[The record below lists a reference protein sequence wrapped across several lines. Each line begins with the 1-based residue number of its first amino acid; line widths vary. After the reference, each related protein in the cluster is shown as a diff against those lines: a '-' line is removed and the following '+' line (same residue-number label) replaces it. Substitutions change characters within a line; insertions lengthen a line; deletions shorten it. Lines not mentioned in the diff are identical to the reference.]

1 MNTKRLGM
9 ATLAASTA
17 AIGLIVALLNAR
29 PFTAA
34 DDISPVAAIA
44 LPVALVA
51 ALLYWIIRRE
61 SRVLAQLNERLDEAA
76 KACGLRTA
84 DAKPAADLRRFA
96 QHFAGFMQLAD
107 AKMHELDRQALEA
120 QTASSLLAYKH
131 EKAEAVLDS
140 IPEAVL
146 VVDHAC
152 VPTFANPKVEPLLGV
167 SREALIGN
175 PPQQW
180 CSNKEVLALLMRFT
194 QGMDAAVHTARIE
207 YTPEAQP
214 DRRIAVS
221 VHPLFSPRDRAT
233 LFGMLVVF
241 RDITREY
248 TARQAGAE
256 FVAHVSHEL
265 KTPLAT
271 LAAYSELLMG
281 YQTLPENERVNA
293 VNVIRDEVERTAAL
307 IGNLLSISK
316 LETGNLQ
323 IARHRVKV
331 HDLLQASYDSMSKNA
346 TTKGVALELKIP
358 PDLGS
363 ARLDKDLF
371 RIALDNLLSNAIK
384 YSDTGGQVTLGA
396 EHLEDQKMKISVKDH
411 GIGMSAEDCAK
422 VFDKYYRS
430 SSKEAISRSGHGLG
444 LYLVKQIVELHNG
457 VISVASELGKGTTFT
472 IDFEAQQAKL
482 EEVPQA

>member
-1 MNTKRLGM
+1 M

-29 PFTAA
+29 PFTAVG
-34 DDISPVAAIA
+34 DIPPVAAVA

-61 SRVLAQLNERLDEAA
+61 SRLLAQLNDRMDEAA
-76 KACGLRTA
+76 KACGLVTA
-84 DAKPAADLRRFA
+84 DAKPAAGLNGFVERYTR
-96 QHFAGFMQLAD
+96 FMQLAD
-107 AKMHELDRQALEA
+107 AKLHELDRQTLEA

-152 VPTFANPKVEPLLGV
+152 VPTFANPKIEPLLGV

-180 CSNKEVLALLMRFT
+180 CTNKEVLALLMRFA

-207 YTPEAQP
+207 YAPEAHP

-241 RDITREY
+241 RDVTQEY

-256 FVAHVSHEL
+256 FVAHVAHEL
-265 KTPLAT
+265 KTPLAA
-271 LAAYSELLMG
+271 LAAYSELLLD
-281 YQTLPENERVNA
+281 YRTLPENERVNA

-316 LETGNLQ
+316 LDTGNLK

-331 HDLLQASYDSMSKNA
+331 HDLLQAGYDSINRNA
-346 TTKGVALELKIP
+346 TSKGVEIELKIP

-384 YSDTGGQVTLGA
+384 YSNAGGRVTLSA
-396 EHLEDQKMKISVKDH
+396 EHLAEQKMKISVKDH

-430 SSKEAISRSGHGLG
+430 SSKEATARSGHGLG
-444 LYLVKQIVELHNG
+444 LYLARQIVELHHG
-457 VISVASELGKGTTFT
+457 TIAVASELGKGTTFT
-472 IDFEAQQAKL
+472 IEFEAQQAKL